1 VQSGGEESGPRDSP
15 GRFDPYSG
23 TAKGQHHKYTDAYWL
38 CTSDFIYVVGAL
50 VGHSSRGTSLLPA
63 PHSPKTFKDQLTRVM
78 SPHNSNAM
86 TQRREGG
93 WQADPCNTVDSK
105 GVHWVLMVWCVVAAT
120 ARNKEASVT
129 HHLLDPYA
137 NTSHSHDLR
146 DRFPN
151 AIVHGTGHQMRGD
164 GWRCGYIVLWWQ
176 IFLYFYPSV
185 PAFEPERLPQMPDQ
199 WEQLIWLLL
208 HARDAQKSHTSQL
221 QAVFKENV
229 DGQSM
234 QPVIDA
240 FISESFR
247 VEQFFF

>member
-1 VQSGGEESGPRDSP
+1 
-15 GRFDPYSG
+15 
-23 TAKGQHHKYTDAYWL
+23 
-38 CTSDFIYVVGAL
+38 
-50 VGHSSRGTSLLPA
+50 
-63 PHSPKTFKDQLTRVM
+63 M
-78 SPHNSNAM
+78 SPHSSNAM
-86 TQRREGG
+86 NKRREEGR
-93 WQADPCNTVDSK
+93 WQVDPCNTDDTK

-120 ARNKEASVT
+120 VT

-137 NTSHSHDLR
+137 NPSHSHDLR
-146 DRFPN
+146 KRFPN
-151 AIVHGTGHQMRGD
+151 AIVHGMGHQMPSD

-176 IFLYFYPSV
+176 IFLYLYPSV
-185 PAFEPERLPQMPDQ
+185 PAFEPELLPRMPDQ

-208 HARDAQKSHTSQL
+208 HARDAKKSHTSSQF

-247 VEQFFF
+247 VE